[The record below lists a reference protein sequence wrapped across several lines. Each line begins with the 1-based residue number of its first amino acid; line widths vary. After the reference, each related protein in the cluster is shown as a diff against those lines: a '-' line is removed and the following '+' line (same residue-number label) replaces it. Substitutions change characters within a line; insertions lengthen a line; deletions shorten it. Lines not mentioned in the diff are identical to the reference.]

1 MAEKISVRKTRRLRT
16 LLAKHYKMPD
26 PPEPKD
32 SRLDQIVMT
41 VLWQDVPP
49 ARAGAAYV
57 HLTEEFVDWNELRV
71 TVTSEVSQILE
82 SCGLP
87 GRKGAIL
94 KRILSRAIEA
104 LFSFNFDP
112 LAELPREELRD
123 WFLRIEGVP
132 HHVAAYILYTVYD
145 YDRVLVGD
153 EVARVIRRLGLV
165 SKSASPAEIEP
176 ALNAVIPAKEA
187 VQTWNAL
194 RLHATTVCTE
204 KDFDCRKCLLR
215 GECDTGK
222 RTIAEMA
229 AAAKA
234 ARQAAAKAARQA
246 ARKKK
251 ARKAAK
257 KQTKKATKKKTT
269 RKATTSKTR
278 KKPAAK
284 PKRKATRKK
293 ASRPKT
299 SKKKVSKKKPK
310 R

>member
-1 MAEKISVRKTRRLRT
+1 MAEKISVRKTRRLRA
-16 LLAKHYKMPD
+16 LLAKRYKLPD

-32 SRLDQIVMT
+32 SRLDQIVMA

-49 ARAGAAYV
+49 ARARAAYV

-104 LFSFNFDP
+104 LFSFDFDP

-145 YDRVLVGD
+145 YDRVLVG
-153 EVARVIRRLGLV
+153 ENVARVIRRLGLV
-165 SKSASPAEIEP
+165 SDSASPAEIEP

-187 VQTWNAL
+187 IQTWNAL

-204 KDFDCRKCLLR
+204 KDFDCRKCLVR

-222 RTIAEMA
+222 RTIAEME
-229 AAAKA
+229 
-234 ARQAAAKAARQA
+234 AAAKAARQA

-251 ARKAAK
+251 AKKAAK
-257 KQTKKATKKKTT
+257 KQAKKTTKKKTT
-269 RKATTSKTR
+269 PKPTTPKTK